1 MFDGACEEGFTNAFH
16 GGPAMVVS
24 LLDEVRDA
32 EFGDKRLNKRI
43 GKVIDELGANP
54 NLSIPGAT
62 KARAE
67 MEAAYRFFDNDRVS
81 PEKILEPHIEATR
94 RRISQSD
101 LVLLVQ
107 DTTEIDLTRPD
118 QQVTGAGPMDSEVRR
133 GAFFHPLQAFDSD
146 GLPLGIAWHKRWTRQ
161 EIETSQT
168 KDEKSQKRKQTPIE
182 EKESHRWVEGL
193 RAAREVAAACPETSC
208 VCVADSEGDIYELF
222 SEPRDFN
229 GGQIQLLV
237 RACQNRATTDQ
248 TNWLAKTRKTACLY
262 RCTVNVSRRRSKIAS
277 KMQGKRAQSR
287 DARLAEVEVRATTL
301 TLRPPYRFDRKL
313 PEATLNVILV
323 EEVNPPK
330 GCEPIQWLLVTTL
343 PTDRLDQI
351 KLIVQAYCVRWQIEI
366 FFRTLKSGCRI
377 ERRQFKELQRI
388 ENCLA
393 LYSIIAWRIMYLCR
407 LGRECPDLSCEVV
420 FEPSEWKSV
429 YVATKRTDLPATP
442 PTLNE
447 IIRLIAS
454 LGGYVIRKST
464 NPGTQTLWIGLQRVH
479 DMSTAWTAFGP
490 DS

>member
-1 MFDGACEEGFTNAFH
+1 
-16 GGPAMVVS
+16 MVVS

-32 EFGDKRLNKRI
+32 EFGDKRLNKRVA
-43 GKVIDELGANP
+43 KVIDELGSNP
-54 NLSIPGAT
+54 SLSIPGAT

-67 MEAAYRFFDNDRVS
+67 MEAAYRFFDNDKVS
-81 PEKILEPHIEATR
+81 PEKILEPHVEATR

-118 QQVTGAGPMDSEVRR
+118 QQVKGAGPMDSEARR
-133 GAFFHPLQAFDSD
+133 GAFFHPLKAFDSD
-146 GLPLGIAWHKRWTRQ
+146 GLPLGIAWHKCWARD
-161 EIETSQT
+161 EIETSLT
-168 KDEKSQKRKQTPIE
+168 KDEKRQKRKQKPIE
-182 EKESHRWVEGL
+182 QKESVRWVEGL
-193 RAAREVAAACPETSC
+193 RAAREVAAACPQTCC
-208 VCVADSEGDIYELF
+208 VCVADSEGDIYGLF
-222 SEPRDFN
+222 SEPRDCQ
-229 GGQIQLLV
+229 GVEVQLLV
-237 RACQNRATTDQ
+237 RACQTRATTDQ
-248 TNWLAKTRKTACLY
+248 TNWLAKTRDTTCLY
-262 RCTVNVSRRRSKIAS
+262 RCTVNVSRRRSNIAPD
-277 KMQGKRAQSR
+277 KQGKRVLCR

-301 TLRPPYRFDRKL
+301 TLRPPYRCDRKL
-313 PEATLNVILV
+313 PEVTVNIVLV
-323 EEVNPPK
+323 EEVNPPQ

-343 PTDRLDQI
+343 PIDGLEQV
-351 KLIVQAYCVRWQIEI
+351 KLVVQAYCIRWQIEI

-377 ERRQFKELQRI
+377 ESRQFEELRRI

-407 LGRECPDLSCEVV
+407 LGRECPELSCEVV

-429 YVATKRTDLPATP
+429 YMTIKRKDPPPTP

-447 IIRLIAS
+447 MIRLIAS

-490 DS
+490 ES